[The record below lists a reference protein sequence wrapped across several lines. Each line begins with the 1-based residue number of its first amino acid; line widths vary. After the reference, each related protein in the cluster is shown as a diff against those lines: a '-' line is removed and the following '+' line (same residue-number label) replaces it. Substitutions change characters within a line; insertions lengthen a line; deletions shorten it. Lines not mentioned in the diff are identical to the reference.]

1 MIIVYYIIFR
11 GALNWGEG
19 GLIFRREFVLVT
31 REGFCLEGFNF
42 WGLDIQDFTVL
53 FLKVL
58 CKFGSRMNSDRV
70 HSDDPPW
77 IDICSVCLSVY

>member
-31 REGFCLEGFNF
+31 REGFCSEGFNF
-42 WGLDIQDFTVL
+42 WGLDIQ
-53 FLKVL
+53 VL